1 MRAMNAAFVLAG
13 AASLA
18 SALAGCKPGGG
29 NTALAAESAAP
40 PPSAAQAASSEPPA
54 GPSIQITLTLS
65 PAAAQQIAQ
74 TGQTITLPAVFY
86 GLPNSPQLRA
96 QLQGRLEVAPEQD
109 VTLSGAGTASI
120 LVPPLDQ
127 SKLGQIENGQVMVA
141 IDVSSGNHTTQ
152 NNLLDCDTYMDV
164 PLQQAETQP
173 TTLNCKLI
181 GEQ

>member
-1 MRAMNAAFVLAG
+1 MRRLRGALIVAG
-13 AASLA
+13 AVALA
-18 SALAGCKPGGG
+18 AGLAGCKPAGG
-29 NTALAAESAAP
+29 NAVAAESAAP
-40 PPSAAQAASSEPPA
+40 PPSASAPAPA
-54 GPSIQITLTLS
+54 GPAIRITLTLS

-74 TGQTITLPAVFY
+74 TGQTITLPAEFY
-86 GLPNSPQLRA
+86 GMPTSPQQRA
-96 QLQGRLEVAPEQD
+96 ELQGRLSVAPEQD
-109 VTLSGAGTASI
+109 VTLAGAGAATI

-152 NNLLDCDTYMDV
+152 NNLLDCDSYMDV

-181 GEQ
+181 GEP